1 MNGLILVNPLL
12 MIPKDRRMSY
22 LKNLFITKI
31 IGVLFG
37 DFYVNSF
44 LNPTS
49 MFSIGHIKKYVHR
62 NQYCKLI
69 G

>member
-1 MNGLILVNPLL
+1 MTNP
-12 MIPKDRRMSY
+12 MFDIPKDRKMSY

-44 LNPTS
+44 INPTS
-49 MFSIGHIKKYVHR
+49 MCSPHR
-62 NQYCKLI
+62 VFKFVKLNSFCKLL